1 MSSLSGF
8 ASGTIWLG
16 RSEATKARKPESRVT
31 FYVFRKNAEN
41 APTNDSTGVELDG
54 CQPLYGLAHKRE
66 LSLPVYVF
74 ASRSAS
80 EFVDCGRG
88 YLTYDFL
95 AAV

>member
-1 MSSLSGF
+1 MLLSN
-8 ASGTIWLG
+8 
-16 RSEATKARKPESRVT
+16 
-31 FYVFRKNAEN
+31 VFRKNAEN

-54 CQPLYGLAHKRE
+54 CQPLNGLAHKRE

-80 EFVDCGRG
+80 EFVDCGRA

-95 AAV
+95 AAVYIENPNAIRSLS